1 MIWAVSD
8 LGGTS
13 ADRLPRSAWVF
24 AWLCLGGQVV
34 QLLLRGPNESDPVWV
49 VLSVV
54 LSALVV
60 RWFASGVLRAR
71 TARLVVVW
79 VLLCLVLLLG
89 IAGTLV
95 GVDVPGVVGLLVSTG
110 EVIALAVF
118 CSTPYFRRRRA
129 RRDAPRADLA
139 GILAIAVVVGV
150 LGGVTAPAVGDNP
163 PAQLRIGL

>member
-1 MIWAVSD
+1 MICPVSD
-8 LGGTS
+8 LGETG

-24 AWLCLGGQVV
+24 AWLCLGDQLL
-34 QLLLRGPNESDPVWV
+34 QLLLRGPSESDAVWV
-49 VLSVV
+49 LLSVV
-54 LSALVV
+54 LSAAVV
-60 RWFASGVLRAR
+60 RWFAIGVLQAR

-95 GVDVPGVVGLLVSTG
+95 DVDAPGVVGLLASTC

-129 RRDAPRADLA
+129 RGDAPRRDLA

-150 LGGVTAPAVGDNP
+150 LGGVTASAVGDDP
-163 PAQLRIGL
+163 PVQLRIGL